1 MPKPQLNRLYPY
13 IGSLSEKCYQLFL
26 SGIRT
31 KNTREKYEY
40 YLNKFLKETKLKNYS
55 SLIDLDDETRQDL
68 VEKYILMLKSKNL
81 KRTSV
86 RPHLYAIELFFD
98 MNKKFLHK
106 TVLSKMI
113 QGIPDHIKGGE
124 KAYTDEDLR
133 KMLEKAPDSRARALI
148 HFMASLGARPGVIV
162 DPVLTF
168 GMTESMTLGCLAI
181 HLYENSNEQYWGF
194 LTPEAT
200 KSLHEYR
207 DERIR
212 HGEKITKDSPIFR
225 ADYNEIGQ
233 APVKSL
239 SENNSFQIINRIVKN
254 ARIERVKIGNR
265 YDKALNTAFRKR
277 FNTIMKT
284 TDEVNINL
292 AEKLMGHSVTIPLDN
307 TYLNALKDKL
317 FLEFKKAISE
327 LTIDD
332 SERNKMKII
341 QLEQEKS
348 ELEITRTELE
358 EMRRDFRIIKK
369 YSNIFPKNDL

>member
-1 MPKPQLNRLYPY
+1 
-13 IGSLSEKCYQLFL
+13 LSEKCYQLFL

-40 YLNKFLKETKLKNYS
+40 YLKKFLKETKLKNYS
-55 SLIDLDDETRQDL
+55 ALIDLDDETRQDL
-68 VEKYILMLKSKNL
+68 VEKYVLMLKSKNL

-124 KAYTDEDLR
+124 KAYTDEDIR

-168 GMTESMTLGCLAI
+168 GMTESMPLGCLAI

-207 DERIR
+207 NERIR
-212 HGEKITKDSPIFR
+212 HGEKITKDSPVFR
-225 ADYNEIGQ
+225 SDYNEIGQ

-284 TDEVNINL
+284 IDGVNNNL
-292 AEKLMGHSVTIPLDN
+292 AEKLMGHSITIPLDN

-317 FLEFKKAISE
+317 FLEFKKAIPE
-327 LTIDD
+327 LTIDN
-332 SERNKMKII
+332 SERDKIKI
-341 QLEQEKS
+341 QNQNEKIS
-348 ELEITRTELE
+348 ELEEKTKRIDELE
-358 EMRRDFRIIKK
+358 KRMKRIEKI
-369 YSNIFPKNDL
+369 SPDSD

>member
-1 MPKPQLNRLYPY
+1 M
-13 IGSLSEKCYQLFL
+13 SEKCYQLFL

-31 KNTREKYEY
+31 EKTRDKYEY
-40 YLNKFLKETKLKNYS
+40 YLKRFLKETKLKNFS
-55 SLIDLDDETRQDL
+55 ALIELDDETRQDII
-68 VEKYILMLKSKNL
+68 EKYILLLKSNGL

-86 RPHLYAIELFFD
+86 RPVLYAIELFFD
-98 MNKKFLHK
+98 MNKKILHK
-106 TVLSKMI
+106 TVLSKMV

-124 KAYTDEDLR
+124 KAYTNDDI
-133 KMLEKAPDSRARALI
+133 KMMLEKAPDSRAKALI

-168 GMTESMTLGCLAI
+168 GMTESMPLGCLAV
-181 HLYENSNEQYWGF
+181 HLYENSNEHYWGF

-200 KSLHEYR
+200 KALHEYR

-212 HGEKITKDSPIFR
+212 HGEKITKESPVFR
-225 ADYNEIGQ
+225 SDYNEIGQ

-239 SENNSFQIINRIVKN
+239 LEDNAFQIINRVVKN

-284 TDEVNINL
+284 IDGVNINL

-307 TYLNALKDKL
+307 TYLSALKDKL
-317 FLEFKKAISE
+317 FLEFKKTIPE

-332 SERNKMKII
+332 SERNKIEIENQNRKISD
-341 QLEQEKS
+341 LEEKTNRIEELERNAEEKDKEYQKRFRMLEKS
-348 ELEITRTELE
+348 NSKL
-358 EMRRDFRIIKK
+358 
-369 YSNIFPKNDL
+369 